1 MYSSWVKSSIPAS
14 LVLTVIL
21 LTGCSSSPVLEEL
34 NVAGVH
40 ITGST
45 SGTEPYKFL
54 IEDIEE
60 SSGLPVTFIDT
71 LEYSVL
77 VQGLLT
83 GQIDVA
89 VLDAN
94 NYVKAK
100 AFIPDLQILGGI
112 SRGPEMLPGYYP
124 IALVREDSSIME
136 LTEVAG
142 KVCSVD
148 QASTGT
154 YIWPLVELNRL
165 GLAQG
170 LDVSKSDVEFVF
182 TGDLMTS
189 VQALHAGDCSLAFVV
204 DTTYDERIPQ
214 SDLYTQDEFRIIWT
228 GPVVP
233 GLVVVANNHVPS
245 DTAQA
250 ISESLISNVNR
261 DLLASLGKC
270 ETSDPKSCLLI
281 NKTAWGL
288 VAVEDSHYDPAR
300 EACRVLELQDCN

>member
-1 MYSSWVKSSIPAS
+1 VKTSAIAS
-14 LVLTVIL
+14 LALSVIL
-21 LTGCSSSPVLEEL
+21 LTGCSSSPALEEL
-34 NVAGVH
+34 KVAGVH

-54 IEDIEE
+54 IEDIQE
-60 SSGLPVTFIDT
+60 SSELPVTFIDT

-77 VQGLLT
+77 VQGLLA
-83 GQIDVA
+83 GQVDIA

-94 NYVKAK
+94 NYVRAK
-100 AFIPDLQILGGI
+100 SFIPDLKILGGI
-112 SRGPEMLPGYYP
+112 SRGPDTLPGYYP
-124 IALVREDSSIME
+124 IALVRADSAVTE
-136 LTEVAG
+136 LSAISG

-154 YIWPLVELNRL
+154 YIWPLVELNKL
-165 GLAQG
+165 GLADG
-170 LDVSKSDVEFVF
+170 LDASHSNLDFLF

-204 DTTYDERIPQ
+204 DTTYDERIPA
-214 SDLYTQDEFRIIWT
+214 SDLYTQEEFRIIWT

-233 GLVVVANNHVPS
+233 GLVVVANTSVP
-245 DTAQA
+245 DELAA
-250 ISESLISNVNR
+250 KVSESLIANVNR

-270 ETSDPKSCLLI
+270 DTSDPKSCLLI

-288 VAVEDSHYDPAR
+288 VSVDDSHYDPAR
-300 EACRVLELQDCN
+300 EACRVLELEDCT